1 MITHYFDD
9 EHFPVV
15 LDLLYYWITH
25 HIENMLVI
33 FGKVIIVKF
42 LLII

>member
-33 FGKVIIVKF
+33 WKK
-42 LLII
+42 